1 MQDAQIGLVCPVSLL
16 MRAPQRVIGHPEPVH
31 GKEIRSVPVVGKRSR
46 TQHQRVDHV
55 TLLDPVLALAE
66 EPRHT
71 LHKALPIPYLDPFAK
86 DSYVDTLTDK
96 LALHRVAV
104 LSHAYRA
111 APGYPHAV
119 AFVALQAP
127 LWQGPQEGLLLFE
140 ALLALRIQLPKQLLE
155 KGLVGLPTLEIVAA
169 TKDELVLYG
178 PLQTVVP
185 LFYLP
190 VLMWTRRLR
199 MPRVHPVVAQQCL
212 IAFGE
217 VFTALALQVAY
228 RTAHRVRLMQPG
240 RTCTACCRPSE
251 SASKLS
257 DLQTVPASQL
267 EYASTK

>member
-1 MQDAQIGLVCPVSLL
+1 MSPFSYSLLRNGLPALKQDAEGRIHARFALPGRQMQDAQIGLVCPVRLL
-16 MRAPQRVIGHPEPVH
+16 MRAPQHVIGHPEPVR
-31 GKEIRSVPVVGKRSR
+31 GKEIRPVPVVGKRSR

-86 DSYVDTLTDK
+86 DAYVDTLTDK

-140 ALLALRIQLPKQLLE
+140 ALLALRIQLPKQLLG
-155 KGLVGLPTLEIVAA
+155 KGLVGL
-169 TKDELVLYG
+169 
-178 PLQTVVP
+178 
-185 LFYLP
+185 
-190 VLMWTRRLR
+190 
-199 MPRVHPVVAQQCL
+199 L
-212 IAFGE
+212 ILE
-217 VFTALALQVAY
+217 VFWSIVD
-228 RTAHRVRLMQPG
+228 
-240 RTCTACCRPSE
+240 RPCHE
-251 SASKLS
+251 G
-257 DLQTVPASQL
+257 
-267 EYASTK
+267 